1 MDRKKQGETITTL
14 ANISGEPITTFNTD
28 SGIITILG
36 TAHVSRASATT
47 VKNLIH
53 SGDYDAVAIEL
64 CENRYNSIVD
74 PDALSRIDI
83 FDAIKSGKIPMIT
96 ANLALGAFQQRI
108 ADQVGIEPGAD
119 MRNAITA
126 ANELELPIILIDRDI
141 GITLK
146 RIYRNIPWYQRF
158 KLFGALMASVMSS
171 QKIEEDEIEK
181 LKQGDM
187 LESTF
192 TEFAEKEVNLFKPL
206 IDERDQFMAA
216 KLILETSGKKYNNTL
231 AVVGAGHLKGINN
244 YLEQDIEPIQSITNL
259 TKIPDVSKWPKY
271 IPWILLVVIITG
283 FTLGYMSSPERFYG
297 LLQKWVLLN
306 GVLAMIGAM
315 IATAHP
321 ITIAVAFV
329 AAPITSLNPLIGA
342 GMVTAAVEAYL
353 RQPNVRDFKE
363 LRHDASTV
371 KGWWRNRVTRILL
384 VFLLPSIGSSIG
396 TISWLVTA

>member
-1 MDRKKQGETITTL
+1 MDREIP
-14 ANISGEPITTFNTD
+14 GEPVTTFETNT
-28 SGIITILG
+28 GIITVLG

-53 SGDYDAVAIEL
+53 TGDYDAIAVEL
-64 CENRYNSIVD
+64 CQNRYNSIVD

-119 MRNAITA
+119 MRNAIAA
-126 ANELELPIILIDRDI
+126 ANELNLPIILIDRDI
-141 GITLK
+141 GTTLK
-146 RIYRNIPWYQRF
+146 RIYRSIPWYQRF
-158 KLFGALMASVMSS
+158 KLFAALLASVLSS

-181 LKQGDM
+181 LKQGDI
-187 LESTF
+187 LETTF
-192 TEFAEKEVNLFKPL
+192 TEFAEQELNLFKPL
-206 IDERDQFMAA
+206 IDERDQFMAS
-216 KLILETSGKKYNNTL
+216 KLILATSEHPYKNTL

-244 YLEQDIEPIQSITNL
+244 YLEQNIEPEPTIEKLNT
-259 TKIPDVSKWPKY
+259 IPEPSRWPKF
-271 IPWILLVVIITG
+271 IPWIILGIILVG
-283 FTLGYMSSPERFYG
+283 FTIGYLNSADRFYE
-297 LLQKWVLLN
+297 LVQNWVLLN

-321 ITIAVAFV
+321 ITIVTAFV

-342 GMVTAAVEAYL
+342 GMVTAAVETYL
-353 RQPNVRDFKE
+353 RQPYVRDFKE
-363 LRHDASTV
+363 LRRDASTV

-384 VFLLPSIGSSIG
+384 VFLLTSLGSSIG
-396 TISWLVTA
+396 SITWMIIG

>member
-1 MDRKKQGETITTL
+1 MDREIPGEPVTTFETENGTITV
-14 ANISGEPITTFNTD
+14 
-28 SGIITILG
+28 LG

-53 SGDYDAVAIEL
+53 SGDYDSIAIEL
-64 CENRYNSIVD
+64 CQNRYNSIID

-119 MRNAITA
+119 MRSAITA
-126 ANELELPIILIDRDI
+126 AGELDLPIILIDRDI

-146 RIYRNIPWYQRF
+146 RIYRSIPWYERF
-158 KLFGALMASVMSS
+158 KLFGALLASVMSS

-181 LKQGDM
+181 LKQGDI

-192 TEFAEKEVNLFKPL
+192 TEFAEKEVNLFNPL
-206 IDERDQFMAA
+206 IDERDQFMASR
-216 KLILETSGKKYNNTL
+216 LIQETSENRYNSTL

-244 YLEQDIEPIQSITNL
+244 YLEQDIEPKQTIEKLN
-259 TKIPDVSKWPKY
+259 KIPEASKWPKF
-271 IPWILLVVIITG
+271 IPWIILAVIVIG
-283 FTLGYMSSPERFYG
+283 FTLGYLSSPERFFG
-297 LLQKWVLLN
+297 MLQNWVLLN

-321 ITIAVAFV
+321 ITIVVAFV

-342 GMVTAAVEAYL
+342 GMVTAAVETYL
-353 RQPNVRDFKE
+353 RQPYVRDFKE
-363 LRHDASTV
+363 LRHDASTMR
-371 KGWWRNRVTRILL
+371 GWWRNRVTRILL
-384 VFLLPSIGSSIG
+384 VFLLTSIGSSIG
-396 TISWLVTA
+396 TISWLIVG